1 MQRVGDQLLGVRQ
14 LYDMPLA
21 DDGNAVRDIAHD
33 RKVVGDE
40 QVGDAALLLQ
50 LTQQVEHLRPD
61 GHIQCADGL
70 VCHDELRLYD
80 ERPGNA
86 DALPLPAGKLVGEA
100 AGKLRQQAHVQKR
113 LPHLLLPLRGGKL
126 RAHVLQAL
134 AHDVAHLGA
143 LVQGGLRVLKDHLDL
158 PGELPVQ
165 RAGNFAVDALPF
177 V

>member
-1 MQRVGDQLLGVRQ
+1 MGDQLLGVRQ
-14 LYDMPLA
+14 LQDIALV
-21 DDGNAVRDIAHD
+21 DDGNAIGNVTHH

-50 LTQQVEHLRPD
+50 LAQQVEHLRPD

-70 VCHDELRLYD
+70 VRHDELRLYD
-80 ERPGNA
+80 QRPGNA
-86 DALPLPAGKLVGEA
+86 DALALPAGKFVGEA
-100 AGKLRQQAHVQKR
+100 AGKLRQQTHIQKR

-134 AHDVAHLGA
+134 AHDVAYLGA
-143 LVQGGLRVLKDHLDL
+143 LVQGGLRVLKDHLNF
-158 PGELPVQ
+158 PGELLIQ
-165 RAGNFAVDALPF
+165 RAGNFAVDALTL

>member
-1 MQRVGDQLLGVRQ
+1 MGHQFFGLGQLHDAALV
-14 LYDMPLA
+14 
-21 DDGNAVRDIAHD
+21 DDRDAVRDIAHH

-50 LTQQVEHLRPD
+50 LAQQVEHLRPD

-70 VCHDELRLYD
+70 VCHNELRLHD

-86 DALPLPAGKLVGEA
+86 DALPLPAGKFVGEA
-100 AGKLRQQAHVQKR
+100 GSKLRQQTYVQKR

-165 RAGNFAVDALPF
+165 RAGNFAVDALTL